1 MKIEEEIK
9 QPKFRDAYQRAV
21 VNLIYTANWVQ
32 NRNQEF
38 FKPFGITAAQFNILR
53 ILRGQ
58 HPGSLSATEI
68 KSRMLDKNSDVS
80 RMLDRLIAK
89 ELVLKRTCPKDK
101 RAFDV
106 LITDAGLE
114 VLRLIDKQLAEH
126 EHFSSVSEE
135 EATYL
140 SDLLDKCRNGRH

>member
-1 MKIEEEIK
+1 MRIEDEIK
-9 QPKFRDAYQRAV
+9 QSKFRDAYQRAV

-58 HPGSLSATEI
+58 HPESISATEI

-80 RMLDRLIAK
+80 RMLVRLIAK
-89 ELVLKRTCPKDK
+89 GLVLKRVCPKDK

-106 LITDAGLE
+106 LITDDGLE
-114 VLRLIDKQLAEH
+114 LLGLIDKHQAQH
-126 EHFSSVSEE
+126 EQFSSVSEE

-140 SDLLDKCRNGRH
+140 SDLLDKCRNGH